1 MLRQLKGLARR
12 SLPLIIAYK
21 IYDNWR
27 LKSKFATGAIETS
40 HGSSHS
46 SKTLEESVAYIQ
58 EQFQD
63 YLNYGELTPS
73 KLNNKR
79 VLELGFGDNVGVG
92 LLFIAAGATLMIGID
107 KFYSKRNIA
116 QERDIYLALRE
127 TLNDVEKSRFDS
139 AVELSNGI
147 NFDSTRINLLN
158 GLTLEQA
165 TSKLLSQDQQF
176 DLILSRAV
184 LEEIYDPS
192 GVLRAADQLL
202 KPGGIMLHKVDLSD
216 YGIFRDGGMHP
227 LTFLTIPGFLYRRMS
242 SDSGIPNRKLMG
254 YYQETM
260 KKLGYEVRVFVCST
274 IGAKTVLRWNEIVA
288 KDSQRVA
295 NAAALIRQ
303 IRPKLCAEFK
313 DLSDE
318 ELMTDGIFIAARKPV
333 VED

>member
-27 LKSKFATGAIETS
+27 LKSRFATGAIETS

-46 SKTLEESVAYIQ
+46 SKTLEESVAYIY
-58 EQFQD
+58 EQFRD
-63 YLNYGELTPS
+63 YLDYGELTS
-73 KLNNKR
+73 SELNHKT

-92 LLFIAAGATLMIGID
+92 LLFIAAGAKSMMGID
-107 KFYSKRNIA
+107 KFYSTRNTA

-127 TLNDVEKSRFDS
+127 SLGDDERARFDR

-147 NFDSTRINLLN
+147 SFDVDRMNLLN

-165 TSKLLSQDQQF
+165 TAQLLSQNRQF
-176 DLILSRAV
+176 DLIISRAM
-184 LEEIYDPS
+184 LEEIYDPAK
-192 GVLRAADQLL
+192 VLRAADQLL
-202 KPGGIMLHKVDLSD
+202 KPGGIMLHKIDLSD

-254 YYQETM
+254 YYQQTM
-260 KKLGYEVRVFVCST
+260 KNLGYEARFFICST
-274 IGAKTVLRWNEIVA
+274 IGSKTPLQCNEVVGT
-288 KDSQRVA
+288 DSQRA
-295 NAAALIRQ
+295 RDALALVRQ

-318 ELMTDGIFIAARKPV
+318 ELMTDGIFVVARKPV
-333 VED
+333 VES

>member
-1 MLRQLKGLARR
+1 
-12 SLPLIIAYK
+12 
-21 IYDNWR
+21 
-27 LKSKFATGAIETS
+27 
-40 HGSSHS
+40 
-46 SKTLEESVAYIQ
+46 
-58 EQFQD
+58 
-63 YLNYGELTPS
+63 
-73 KLNNKR
+73 
-79 VLELGFGDNVGVG
+79 
-92 LLFIAAGATLMIGID
+92 
-107 KFYSKRNIA
+107 
-116 QERDIYLALRE
+116 
-127 TLNDVEKSRFDS
+127 
-139 AVELSNGI
+139 
-147 NFDSTRINLLN
+147 
-158 GLTLEQA
+158 
-165 TSKLLSQDQQF
+165 
-176 DLILSRAV
+176 
-184 LEEIYDPS
+184 
-192 GVLRAADQLL
+192 
-202 KPGGIMLHKVDLSD
+202 MLHKVDLSD